1 MKISMWKYAHF
12 DPVYD
17 GVKIEADV
25 VAQAYN
31 PSYSG
36 DEDKQDCSS
45 RPTQANSQQDPEFKP
60 Q

>member
-1 MKISMWKYAHF
+1 MWKYAHF